1 MVSNV
6 FKNSHLLQ
14 KKTTDVVE
22 NLTSKLQNISV
33 EDIDEDDKENP
44 LLCSEYINDIYA
56 YMKIMEIEYR
66 VSSVRSKYLIYIML
80 DRTWK

>member
-6 FKNSHLLQ
+6 FKNSYLLQ

-66 VSSVRSKYLIYIML
+66 VSSVRSKYLI
-80 DRTWK
+80 

>member
-6 FKNSHLLQ
+6 FKNSYPLQ

-66 VSSVRSKYLIYIML
+66 VSSVRSKYLI
-80 DRTWK
+80 